1 MDAAK
6 HLHNTGEIRGDY
18 LDKVTGAAQFASDVV
33 VPGMLHGRI
42 LRSPLPHAR
51 ITGIDVSAAL
61 AMPGVVAVLTGAD
74 LAGMNVHWGLY
85 LRDRPLIAL
94 DRVRYV
100 GDPVAAVAAGPE
112 ADSQYQ
118 HQIDD

>member
-42 LRSPLPHAR
+42 L
-51 ITGIDVSAAL
+51 
-61 AMPGVVAVLTGAD
+61 
-74 LAGMNVHWGLY
+74 
-85 LRDRPLIAL
+85 
-94 DRVRYV
+94 
-100 GDPVAAVAAGPE
+100 
-112 ADSQYQ
+112 
-118 HQIDD
+118 